1 MGGWRRWAWR
11 WDEGP
16 EVTPHLSYFEAD
28 FRTPALDP
36 VREEAASC
44 LNPGQPESLSSA
56 SAEDSGTYLA
66 GWEGRKEAAKHSICG
81 PFCTKSPTALPGL
94 PAGRETRRG
103 LDPGAAPSLDL
114 KLGVQGDILQTP
126 LRFPSPAPGGKA

>member
-1 MGGWRRWAWR
+1 MRDQRFPPTFPTLKQISA
-11 WDEGP
+11 
-16 EVTPHLSYFEAD
+16 HQ
-28 FRTPALDP
+28 ALDP

-66 GWEGRKEAAKHSICG
+66 GWEGRKEAAKHSICD

-94 PAGRETRRG
+94 PAGSQTLRLLGRETRRG
-103 LDPGAAPSLDL
+103 SDPGAASSFNL
-114 KLGVQGDILQTP
+114 KLGVQGDILDSSEIP
-126 LRFPSPAPGGKA
+126 IPCPWR